1 MDTASA
7 DTVRRALR
15 LLENSRKSAR
25 DYYSRNA
32 EAIKKRSADYWALH
46 RSALNEKRRE
56 RYAATRKA
64 RVPVP
69 VADRDENDF
78 IRHE

>member
-1 MDTASA
+1 MDDASE

-15 LLENSRKSAR
+15 LLESSRKSAR

-32 EAIKKRSADYWALH
+32 DVIKRRSAVYWAEH
-46 RSALNEKRRE
+46 RSELNRKRRE
-56 RYAATRKA
+56 RYAAA
-64 RVPVP
+64 RMT
-69 VADRDENDF
+69 AAGASDAKDY